1 MFGYVAVGTESHE
14 VVERIVPLVAA
25 KCLVMNLKV
34 LERAALLASPAVP
47 LQYALHQPP
56 IDLLAQ
62 LDSLHFFQH
71 VRRSEEHTSEL
82 QSPMYLVCRLLLEK
96 KNK

>member
-1 MFGYVAVGTESHE
+1 MWRTAAWTLLINARGPGQGEDVGVAQLAMFGYVAVGTESHE

-25 KCLVMNLKV
+25 KGLVMNLKI

-56 IDLLAQ
+56 IDLLA
-62 LDSLHFFQH
+62 
-71 VRRSEEHTSEL
+71 
-82 QSPMYLVCRLLLEK
+82 
-96 KNK
+96 